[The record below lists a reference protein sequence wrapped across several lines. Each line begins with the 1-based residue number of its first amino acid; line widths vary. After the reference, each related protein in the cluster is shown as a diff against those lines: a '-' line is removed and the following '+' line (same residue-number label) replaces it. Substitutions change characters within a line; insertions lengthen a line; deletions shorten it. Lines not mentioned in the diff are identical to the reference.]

1 MQAVKFVVPFLLTV
15 VFSSY
20 SALAFSLKCTKQP
33 PRLFIFELEAKP
45 EANRNAEVRSFPE
58 SPKHLIGRD
67 VSKRLRSAL
76 LALPVGFVTLNSR
89 ATEACATDEEKYE
102 DKSSGFSIDLPPGW
116 LPLPRKT
123 PTPTMMKYQTEEVL
137 FVANNFAE
145 GSSLSV
151 TRCNAGR
158 LLKDFEIEWW
168 FAPLEKMEDVGSA
181 DLISRLLIL
190 QRQGE
195 FEKKET
201 PSIATNT
208 KIDNDILTF
217 EFSTPLAEEVTR
229 KTIAKCFFRS
239 GTLLVVWVSALS
251 SVWDGDYASKLN
263 SLRDSFKLTR

>member
-1 MQAVKFVVPFLLTV
+1 MPAVKFIVLFLLTIV
-15 VFSSY
+15 LGSY
-20 SALAFSLKCTKQP
+20 SALAFSLKFTKQL
-33 PRLFIFELEAKP
+33 PRLFICKL
-45 EANRNAEVRSFPE
+45 EANRNAEIPSIPE
-58 SPKHLIGRD
+58 SPKQTMEKD
-67 VSKRLRSAL
+67 ASKRLRSSL
-76 LALPVGFVTLNSR
+76 LALPVGFVSLTR
-89 ATEACATDEEKYE
+89 KAHATDEERYE

-158 LLKDFEIEWW
+158 LLKDFEIDWW
-168 FAPLEKMEDVGSA
+168 FAPLEKVEDVGSA

-208 KIDNDILTF
+208 KIDNGVLTF

-229 KTIAKCFFRS
+229 KTIAKCYFRS

-251 SVWDGDYASKLN
+251 SVWDGDYASKLS
-263 SLRDSFKLTR
+263 SLRDSFMLTR